1 MKKIMVTVVLF
12 FLIIP
17 LYAQSNVE
25 REIRNQDYKNPDEL
39 VTISEFTPFDKAI
52 EVLSQV
58 SERHS
63 GKKIVSTANINSPI
77 GVEINK
83 LPYMKALLIIVQ
95 FNNLEYEEKAN
106 VILVRKKLNGAKN
119 LAVEKYAPLNS
130 REVKISAIFFE
141 ADVRELREKGI
152 NWEWLLSST
161 GVTLGSNLR
170 TFSEEQKQNGS
181 NGGNSQGGAGA
192 SNGQQQQQKPPE
204 YLLKAANE
212 FVSGNFSGK
221 VEGVFKFFES
231 ENLGEIIARPK
242 VIVRDKMKGRLQ
254 IGSDISIKQRD
265 FSGNVIDKFYST
277 GTIIEV
283 SPNIYTEDGIDY
295 VLLNVKA
302 ERSSAIPGA
311 ITTEIKK
318 TTVETNLMML
328 SGEETVIGGLFIN
341 DETTTRQGI
350 PFLKDLP
357 WWVFGIRYLT
367 GYDKIQNDKKEII
380 ILLKVDLVPTLRER
394 IARKKENVINKQ
406 IIEDHQQLKKYK
418 MKPFRDK
425 EYKIK
430 QLSDV
435 IE

>member
-12 FLIIP
+12 FLIMP

-25 REIRNQDYKNPDEL
+25 REIRNQEYKNPDEL

-106 VILVRKKLNGAKN
+106 IILVRKKLNGAKN
-119 LAVEKYAPLNS
+119 LAIEKYAPLNS

-141 ADVRELREKGI
+141 ADVRELRERGI

-170 TFSEEQKQNGS
+170 TFSEEKKTATT
-181 NGGNSQGGAGA
+181 GGAEEGSA
-192 SNGQQQQQKPPE
+192 AANSSQKPPE

-265 FSGNVIDKFYST
+265 FSGNIIDKFYST

-283 SPNIYTEDGIDY
+283 SPNIYTEDNIDY
-295 VLLNVKA
+295 ILLNVKA
-302 ERSSAIPGA
+302 ERSSAIPGE

-341 DETTTRQGI
+341 DEVTVRQGI

-367 GYDKIQNDKKEII
+367 GYDKVQVSKKEII

-394 IARKKENVINKQ
+394 IAKKKENAINEQ
-406 IIEDHQQLKKYK
+406 IIEDHLYLKKYK
-418 MKPFRDK
+418 LKPFRDK
-425 EYKIK
+425 KYKIK

-435 IE
+435 IKE

>member
-12 FLIIP
+12 FLIVP

-106 VILVRKKLNGAKN
+106 IILVRKKLNGVKN
-119 LAVEKYAPLNS
+119 LAIEKYAPLNS

-170 TFSEEQKQNGS
+170 TFSEEKKTATT
-181 NGGNSQGGAGA
+181 GGAEGGSA
-192 SNGQQQQQKPPE
+192 AANSSQKPPE

-212 FVSGNFSGK
+212 FVSGDFSGK

-265 FSGNVIDKFYST
+265 FSGNIIDKFYST

>member
-1 MKKIMVTVVLF
+1 MKKLIVSIVLF
-12 FLIIP
+12 LVIMP

-25 REIRNQDYKNPDEL
+25 RAIKNQDYTNPDEL

-63 GKKIVSTANINSPI
+63 GKKIISTARVNSPI

-83 LPYMKALLIIVQ
+83 VPYMKALLIIVQ
-95 FNNLEYEEKAN
+95 FNNLVYEEKAN
-106 VILVRKKLNGAKN
+106 IILVRKKLDNAKN
-119 LAVEKYAPLNS
+119 LAKDKYAPLNS

-141 ADVRELREKGI
+141 ADVRELRERGI

-170 TFSEEQKQNGS
+170 TFSEEKKTS
-181 NGGNSQGGAGA
+181 SSTGGAEEGGSSSA
-192 SNGQQQQQKPPE
+192 NSTQKPPE

-265 FSGNVIDKFYST
+265 FSGNIIDKFYST

-283 SPNIYTEDGIDY
+283 SPNIYTEDNIDY
-295 VLLNVKA
+295 ILLNIKA
-302 ERSSAIPGA
+302 ERSSAIPGE

-341 DETTTRQGI
+341 DEVTVRQGI

-367 GYDKIQNDKKEII
+367 GYDKVQVSKKEII

-394 IARKKENVINKQ
+394 VARKKENLINKQ
-406 IIEDHQQLKKYK
+406 ILEDHENLKKYK
-418 MKPFRDK
+418 LKPFRDK
-425 EYKIK
+425 EFKIK

-435 IE
+435 IKQ

>member
-1 MKKIMVTVVLF
+1 MKKIIVVIVLF
-12 FLIIP
+12 WVFVP
-17 LYAQSNVE
+17 LFAQSNVE
-25 REIRNQDYKNPDEL
+25 RAIKNQDYTNPDEL

-83 LPYMKALLIIVQ
+83 IPYMKALLIIVQ

-106 VILVRKKLNGAKN
+106 IILVRKKLDNSKN
-119 LAVEKYAPLNS
+119 LAKDKYAPLNS

-141 ADVRELREKGI
+141 ADVSELREKGI

-170 TFSEEQKQNGS
+170 TFSEEKKTASSTGGTDQGS
-181 NGGNSQGGAGA
+181 AA
-192 SNGQQQQQKPPE
+192 SSAANASQKPPE
-204 YLLKAANE
+204 YLLKAASE
-212 FVSGNFSGK
+212 FVSGNYSGK

-265 FSGNVIDKFYST
+265 FSGNIIDKFYST

-283 SPNIYTEDGIDY
+283 SPNIYTEDGINY
-295 VLLNVKA
+295 ILMNVKA
-302 ERSSAIPGA
+302 ERSSAIPGE

-318 TTVETNLMML
+318 TTVETNLMLL

-341 DETTTRQGI
+341 DEITVRQGI

-367 GYDKIQNDKKEII
+367 GYDKKQVNKKEII
-380 ILLKVDLVPTLRER
+380 ILLKVDLIPTLRER
-394 IARKKENVINKQ
+394 IARKKENQINKQ
-406 IIEDHQQLKKYK
+406 IIEDHEQLKKYK
-418 MKPFRDK
+418 LKPFRDK
-425 EYKIK
+425 EFKIK

-435 IE
+435 IEE

>member
-1 MKKIMVTVVLF
+1 MKKITVTLALLFLVL
-12 FLIIP
+12 P
-17 LYAQSNVE
+17 LFAQSNVE
-25 REIRNQDYKNPDEL
+25 REIRNQDYTNPDEL
-39 VTISEFTPFDKAI
+39 VTISEFTPFNKAI
-52 EVLSQV
+52 EILSQV

-63 GKKIVSTANINSPI
+63 GKKIVSTAKVNSAI
-77 GVEINK
+77 GVQINK
-83 LPYMKALLIIVQ
+83 MHYMKALLVIVQ
-95 FNNLEYEEKAN
+95 FHNLEYEEKAN
-106 VILVRKKLNGAKN
+106 IILVRKKLSNQKTLAKD
-119 LAVEKYAPLNS
+119 LYAPVNS

-141 ADVRELREKGI
+141 ADVRELKERGI

-161 GVTLGSNLR
+161 GVTIGSNLR
-170 TFSEEQKQNGS
+170 TFSEAKKANNASGLGQND
-181 NGGNSQGGAGA
+181 QQTGGAA
-192 SNGQQQQQKPPE
+192 ATQNQKPPE

-212 FVSGNFSGK
+212 FVSGNFTGK
-221 VEGVFKFFES
+221 VEGIFKFFES

-265 FSGNVIDKFYST
+265 FSGNIIDKFYST

-295 VLLNVKA
+295 ILLNVKA

-380 ILLKVDLVPTLRER
+380 ILLKVELLPTLKER
-394 IARKKENVINKQ
+394 LVQEKHNLINKQ
-406 IIEDHQQLKKYK
+406 IIEDHQELRKYK

-425 EYKIK
+425 EFKIK
-430 QLSDV
+430 KLSDV
-435 IE
+435 IK